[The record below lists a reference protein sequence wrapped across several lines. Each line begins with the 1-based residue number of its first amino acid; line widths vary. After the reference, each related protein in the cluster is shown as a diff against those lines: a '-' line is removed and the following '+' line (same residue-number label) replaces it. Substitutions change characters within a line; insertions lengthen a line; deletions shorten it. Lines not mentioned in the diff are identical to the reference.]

1 MELTPDLRQDAEALT
16 RVLVQLTRV
25 VQLRDRDRV
34 CRCAPEITVSQ
45 CYGLSAIVEG
55 GSMSVNELAAELLL
69 DKSTVSRLVNQ
80 LETKGLIT
88 KAPDPLDRR
97 GVRLEP
103 TLEGRRVAGSVN
115 EAMVGENALILSD
128 FDSEVRHG
136 MLQLATRLARVLG
149 ESVTVDAGCCSV
161 VPLVAPRSSAA
172 QCPPASQCSSSEE
185 VA

>member
-1 MELTPDLRQDAEALT
+1 VDSDSELRDSELRRDAEALT
-16 RVLVQLTRV
+16 QVLTQLTRV
-25 VQLRDRDRV
+25 IQLRDRDRV

-55 GSMSVNELAAELLL
+55 GSLSVNDLAAELLL

-97 GVRLEP
+97 GVRLEA
-103 TLEGRRVAGSVN
+103 TLEGRRLSGAVN
-115 EAMVGENALILSD
+115 DTMIGENASILSD
-128 FDSEVRHG
+128 FSPEVRHG
-136 MLQLATRLARVLG
+136 LITLAARLVRGLG
-149 ESVTVDAGCCSV
+149 EAVSVEAGCCSV
-161 VPLVAPRSSAA
+161 VPLVTA
-172 QCPPASQCSSSEE
+172 QTLVED